1 MKNVETRLRRAGL
14 AQLQGWMQT
23 VITDADG
30 IGAGVLSTEARGAL
44 DVNFET
50 LEEIVSRSATLT
62 GAERLAIYSRS
73 YHTRLLEC
81 FRQMFPA
88 LLFALGEEL
97 FNSFAIDYLQH
108 YPSNSYTLNRLADN
122 FPRHLAA
129 TRPDADAPPDER
141 EQWPDF
147 IIELATLELAFLKI
161 YDGAGLEGRTLPD
174 VRRLQ
179 ALSSERLLDARPTH
193 APCLRLFAFNYPVNA
208 YLIAARRGEKPE
220 LPAPAETFVA
230 ASRRRYQ
237 VQFHELNAAQY
248 ALLAALDGER
258 SVGEVLARGIF
269 NADQSKDFADAV
281 RVWLCEWTSGGFFES
296 VEL

>member
-1 MKNVETRLRRAGL
+1 MNRGETRVRRAGM
-14 AQLQGWMQT
+14 AQLQSWMQT

-30 IGAGVLSTEARGAL
+30 IGAGVASVEACAAL
-44 DVNFET
+44 DVNFAS
-50 LEEIVSRSATLT
+50 LEEIVTRSATLS

-88 LLFALGEEL
+88 LLFALDQEL
-97 FNSFAIDYLQH
+97 FDSFALDYLQH
-108 YPSNSYTLNRLADN
+108 YPSNSYTLNHLADN

-129 TRPDADAPPDER
+129 TRPDADAPDGER

-161 YDGAGLEGRTLPD
+161 FDGDGLEGRALPD

-179 ALSSERLLDARPTH
+179 VLPCERLFDARPAP
-193 APCLRLFAFNYPVNA
+193 APCLRLFAFNYPIHA

-237 VQFHELNAAQY
+237 VQFHELSAAQY
-248 ALLAALDGER
+248 ALLAAFDGKR
-258 SVGEVLARGIF
+258 SVGEVLARGVF
-269 NADQSKDFADAV
+269 NGDGTQDFADTV
-281 RVWLCEWTSGGFFES
+281 RLWLCAWTTAGFFES